1 MPPESALRAAAMEG
15 RPDVGPPPR
24 LPHQLSPALQA
35 VLLGWRSLY
44 EQCRSPGSLQALVGE
59 CYAPG
64 AVFEDALVSAAGQ
77 EALYRQFALL
87 GAAVRAVQVG
97 AYSLSVAPLAQ
108 PAVTMRPPPP
118 PSPGRSAFS
127 DSGGA
132 KGSPP
137 RPSATAY
144 SAGSPTVT
152 STSAAAVAAARQGVL
167 GQSAAMSGAAGTG
180 AGGAGGG
187 AAGAAVGAA
196 EVPLHLTRVT
206 VENVQCFVV
215 TLPPLVSWLL
225 GGGKEVSVQIPL
237 YVTSVL
243 LVASDAPLAHDGAGG
258 ADTTASRLAS
268 AAAALGESL
277 SQPASFSAAT
287 YSGGGGGPLDPLPEG
302 GSSSGGAAPYGGG
315 VTHWRILHHLDRWHN
330 VPLVWW
336 VLRRAAARA
345 VDAVLVPLLLR
356 RQG

>member
-1 MPPESALRAAAMEG
+1 MAESPTPIGQTPATGTSPGLSPARTPPALLSVEELLQNIDLRSPMASQTPPSTSGRSQGGAGVAPRARPRYPRLAAASASHPLQGIQMPPEGVLRAAALEG

-44 EQCRSPGSLQALVGE
+44 EQCRSPSSLQALVGE

-108 PAVTMRPPPP
+108 PAVAMRPPPP
-118 PSPGRSAFS
+118 PSPSRSA
-127 DSGGA
+127 
-132 KGSPP
+132 
-137 RPSATAY
+137 
-144 SAGSPTVT
+144 
-152 STSAAAVAAARQGVL
+152 
-167 GQSAAMSGAAGTG
+167 
-180 AGGAGGG
+180 
-187 AAGAAVGAA
+187 
-196 EVPLHLTRVT
+196 
-206 VENVQCFVV
+206 CFVV
-215 TLPPLVSWLL
+215 ALPPLVSWLL
-225 GGGKEVSVQIPL
+225 GGGEEIPL

-277 SQPASFSAAT
+277 SQPSSALSA
-287 YSGGGGGPLDPLPEG
+287 
-302 GSSSGGAAPYGGG
+302 SSGGAGGSGVDPLATASGMPPYGGG

>member
-1 MPPESALRAAAMEG
+1 MAAASSSHPLQGIQMPPEGVLRAVALEG

-44 EQCRSPGSLQALVGE
+44 EQCRSPSSLQALVGE

-118 PSPGRSAFS
+118 PSPGRSAVS
-127 DSGGA
+127 ESGA
-132 KGSPP
+132 KSSPQ
-137 RPSATAY
+137 RPTY
-144 SAGSPTVT
+144 GAGSPTVT
-152 STSAAAVAAARQGVL
+152 TTAAARQG
-167 GQSAAMSGAAGTG
+167 AAAQPAAAGAAPAG
-180 AGGAGGG
+180 AGGAG
-187 AAGAAVGAA
+187 VGAVPA
-196 EVPLHLTRVT
+196 VVPLHLTRVT

-215 TLPPLVSWLL
+215 ALPPLVSWLL

-277 SQPASFSAAT
+277 SQPSAAFSA
-287 YSGGGGGPLDPLPEG
+287 YSAGG
-302 GSSSGGAAPYGGG
+302 SGGAGVDPMVSASSVPYGG